1 MRRLRKTKVFFL
13 FCACLTCVVS
23 VLYGEYL
30 VYYLNSTKWL
40 PVSCKNQQECVRI
53 LFVADPQIIGNWN
66 EVFHPITPFSIYDS
80 DRYLKKTFK
89 YAQAFV
95 KPDVIAF
102 LGDLMD
108 EAHIASDEDFYS
120 YIRRIFNI
128 FLDGSDL
135 SKNVKH
141 IWIPGDNDIGGEDT
155 KVTPKKLQRFERA
168 FSQPSITVVKN
179 VTFFKINRLT
189 SIIPV
194 YKKERDFYNVREI
207 FVGLSHVPLMFKPS
221 PFVDKVINK
230 MLPHVLFTAHEHKSM
245 IIKTDALLR
254 QDFHITP
261 VTPENTKIF
270 QFTLGSTDMYEIMV
284 PTCSYR
290 MGTTK
295 IGFGYAAIER
305 NELKFTILWSP
316 SRFEVLA
323 VYLFLFIFFTLA
335 AFCIKCCPKI

>member
-135 SKNVKH
+135 SKNVK
-141 IWIPGDNDIGGEDT
+141 
-155 KVTPKKLQRFERA
+155 
-168 FSQPSITVVKN
+168 
-179 VTFFKINRLT
+179 
-189 SIIPV
+189 
-194 YKKERDFYNVREI
+194 
-207 FVGLSHVPLMFKPS
+207 
-221 PFVDKVINK
+221 VINK